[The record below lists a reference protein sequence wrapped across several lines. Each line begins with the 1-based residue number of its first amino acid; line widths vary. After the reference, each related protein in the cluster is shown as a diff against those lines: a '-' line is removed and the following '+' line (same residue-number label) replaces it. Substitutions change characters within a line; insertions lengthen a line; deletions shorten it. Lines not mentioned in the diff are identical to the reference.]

1 MKRQWEV
8 SRALVAQDDG
18 QRRWDYVYQFLL
30 SWMMEGTTGPEPA
43 TSHKQ
48 EGQNGSCTVC
58 SRFDESATAGADD

>member
-8 SRALVAQDDG
+8 SRTLVAQQDG

-43 TSHKQ
+43 SSHQQ
-48 EGQNGSCTVC
+48 EEQNGSCTVC
-58 SRFDESATAGADD
+58 SRFDKSSTTSADD

>member
-8 SRALVAQDDG
+8 SRTLVAQDDG

-30 SWMMEGTTGPEPA
+30 SWMMAGTTGPEPA

-58 SRFDESATAGADD
+58 SRFDESPTASADD